1 MRVGIRE
8 FKNRATQLVR
18 GVETGGEDVTITR
31 HNRPVAVLT
40 RPLRNPEQNEEA
52 VLDRLSAAGLL
63 RRGDGKPFSRAPR
76 PVRIGGKA
84 LSATVVEERERGH

>member
-18 GVETGGEDVTITR
+18 VVETGGEEVTVTR

-40 RPLRNPEQNEEA
+40 RPLPNPEQSEEE
-52 VLDRLSAAGLL
+52 VLDRLTAAGLL
-63 RRGDGKPFSRAPR
+63 RRGDGRPFSKAPR
-76 PVRIGGKA
+76 PVRVGGKS
-84 LSATVVEERERGH
+84 LSATVIAERERGH